1 MVGVGDQ
8 EIQVHGQGET
18 IFKIPQVLRNDGKVV
33 NDAILINPGSY
44 KMLKR
49 NKQDTTYRLQ
59 SMIALKEM
67 GIPLKMNHDGDG
79 LDWAIDNRNKARLPL
94 TQHRGIL
101 CLKTE
106 PVNAKKYVSSTIKMK
121 VFREYV
127 DKIISGEKSPLC

>member
-1 MVGVGDQ
+1 M
-8 EIQVHGQGET
+8 
-18 IFKIPQVLRNDGKVV
+18 RNDGKVV
-33 NDAILINPGSY
+33 VDAILINPSSY

-59 SMIALKEM
+59 SMIALKDM
-67 GIPLKMNHDGDG
+67 GIPLKMNHDGDDM
-79 LDWAIDNRNKARLPL
+79 DWAIDDRNKVRLPL

-106 PVNAKKYVSSTIKMK
+106 PANAKKYVSSTDKMK

-127 DKIISGEKSPLC
+127 DKIISRRLFKRGDSPVDV